1 MYRRNYLA
9 LSGAVT
15 AGAFAGCLG
24 DDGDTDDEN
33 GTDTNDD
40 SGTEVGDEDD
50 DQVQPEPLEDETLL
64 PGEAVSFYTENRD
77 KELAFRVLYPVV
89 TNVLI
94 TDRADQG
101 LVASEYPGNDH
112 FLLVE
117 AEMENTGGEAVD
129 VPFGI
134 DLTVDGNTYSHKRT
148 ALENEY
154 SPTQR
159 LEPGESALGTFV
171 FDIDETNSTG
181 ELAVEWGGVESVTA
195 RWEIDLDEAADS
207 GIEYEGLSADETLTI
222 GTETV
227 QYAISIEDV
236 EEIQDPDEDEKDVF
250 VTIRA
255 ENTGSVAAMDPT
267 IRGAFLQAAEETF
280 EERSYDGE
288 DGFEVDEIPPE
299 DSEIGAIRFRVPDSV
314 DSYEFHIQLTMDLAA
329 SWEL

>member
-24 DDGDTDDEN
+24 DGDTDDEN
-33 GTDTNDD
+33 GTETDDD
-40 SGTEVGDEDD
+40 SGTDTGGEDD

-77 KELAFRVLYPVV
+77 KELAFRVLHPVV

-94 TDRADQG
+94 TDRVDQG
-101 LVASEYPGNDH
+101 LLAADYPDNDRY
-112 FLLVE
+112 LLVE

-134 DLTVDGNTYSHKRT
+134 DLTVNGDTYSHKRT

-171 FDIDETNSTG
+171 FDINETDSTG

-195 RWEIDLDEAADS
+195 RWELDLDEAIDS

-222 GTETV
+222 GTGTV
-227 QYAISIEDV
+227 QYAISVEDV
-236 EEIQDPDEDEKDVF
+236 EEIQNPDEDEKDVL

-267 IRGAFLQAAEETF
+267 VRGTFLQAAEETF
-280 EERSYDGE
+280 EERSYDGT
-288 DGFEVDEIPPE
+288 DAFDVDEIAPG
-299 DSEIGAIRFRVPDSV
+299 DSESGAIRFRVPDSV
-314 DSYEFHIQLTMDLAA
+314 DSYKFHIQLTMDLAV